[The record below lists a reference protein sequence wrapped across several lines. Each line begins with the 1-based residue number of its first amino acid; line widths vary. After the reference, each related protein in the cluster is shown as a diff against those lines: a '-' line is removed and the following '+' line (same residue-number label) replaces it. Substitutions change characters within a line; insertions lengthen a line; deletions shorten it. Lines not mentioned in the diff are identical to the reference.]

1 MVALHSHS
9 QKWNCQESYVGI
21 FYGVS
26 LWKVTRWRCF
36 MWAKVVRGG
45 FDRTELLVYIFYTYI
60 LFEAGSCYIPTI
72 TMNKLL

>member
-1 MVALHSHS
+1 
-9 QKWNCQESYVGI
+9 
-21 FYGVS
+21 
-26 LWKVTRWRCF
+26 